1 MKKRFHI
8 KSRIFYVYIWI
19 WVALLLGIFF
29 YFKIIYFPDR
39 ALLKDQK
46 LALSFLS
53 DQWYMDHAQRMNI
66 KDLRVFTGNYVV
78 SSSVIAS
85 MERFYAKTHDEK
97 AAVSLLQMYITHSQ
111 FDDAFALIKN
121 MYQADTN
128 FSLIPPATFLYILFN
143 SSELSASNYDLI
155 HGIIEDYR
163 THDRIDNETATFYQ
177 WLLDLYKGDV
187 KMFYASVDRLSWS
200 VQYWSFVNAIYAAK
214 STSKEIALAVPYYT
228 NGLSAL
234 VLLREWYFRVAQ
246 KRSAAIR
253 VQDTK
258 YILPYQILSEAAL
271 LQSHWDEASQ
281 YFNTLLTLD
290 ASHPSQYHFGLC
302 ASYFWLEKYDNALLH
317 CQQVRDKNMPD
328 ALRYQLLSYYQI
340 KDWQGMMDTFQRLLL
355 QKNVSEND
363 YYTFFDI
370 IFFQPF
376 VSDKDYSH
384 IQKYYISVVLPYL
397 DQCVSSF
404 GWSSDVCKYGQAW
417 FYLYKNELVKAY
429 RNLLFLASHHPS
441 SYIFRAL
448 GEYYE
453 SRWDEEKAKAYYL
466 RATATITWWVI
477 DISAA
482 KSWAWNKPMN
492 E

>member
-1 MKKRFHI
+1 M
-8 KSRIFYVYIWI
+8 
-19 WVALLLGIFF
+19 
-29 YFKIIYFPDR
+29 
-39 ALLKDQK
+39 
-46 LALSFLS
+46 
-53 DQWYMDHAQRMNI
+53 
-66 KDLRVFTGNYVV
+66 
-78 SSSVIAS
+78 
-85 MERFYAKTHDEK
+85 
-97 AAVSLLQMYITHSQ
+97 
-111 FDDAFALIKN
+111 
-121 MYQADTN
+121 
-128 FSLIPPATFLYILFN
+128 
-143 SSELSASNYDLI
+143 
-155 HGIIEDYR
+155 
-163 THDRIDNETATFYQ
+163 
-177 WLLDLYKGDV
+177 
-187 KMFYASVDRLSWS
+187 
-200 VQYWSFVNAIYAAK
+200 
-214 STSKEIALAVPYYT
+214 
-228 NGLSAL
+228 
-234 VLLREWYFRVAQ
+234 AQ

-404 GWSSDVCKYGQAW
+404 G
-417 FYLYKNELVKAY
+417 
-429 RNLLFLASHHPS
+429 
-441 SYIFRAL
+441 
-448 GEYYE
+448 
-453 SRWDEEKAKAYYL
+453 
-466 RATATITWWVI
+466 
-477 DISAA
+477 
-482 KSWAWNKPMN
+482 
-492 E
+492 